1 MGTLTSGLS
10 NVALAAIIRH
20 TDPDTLHLW
29 AVDGP
34 TLAYAIETQGRHP
47 GEQAFVPNLPTPNGS
62 GTAFLS
68 DCGGGSWKPLK
79 IGDSSQRTP
88 AAKKNNSPNC
98 RQHHQK

>member
-79 IGDSSQRTP
+79 IGGATRRW
-88 AAKKNNSPNC
+88 SPLYAND
-98 RQHHQK
+98 RPPTLEFS